1 MTEEKIIDSYETFY
15 MFFTSFFV
23 LLMIS
28 GSWSA
33 FLVELCMALVCFG
46 LAFVSIYIIIGICK
60 LVEDSLRGV

>member
-1 MTEEKIIDSYETFY
+1 MTEEKIIDCFETFY

-33 FLVELCMALVCFG
+33 FLVELCMALVSFG